1 MVRSRRNRISC
12 SRRRARQIEQ
22 DPPKQ
27 LVKESKELA
36 IKVFLSWSG
45 ERSKRSAEALW
56 SWLPDVLQYINPWLS
71 SLDISAGRRGV
82 REITDE
88 LSETDFGIICIT
100 PENQN
105 STWINFEAGALSKQV
120 DGGYVV
126 PFLIDMRITDLI
138 SPLSQFQAVIGDSKS
153 DVQKLL
159 FDINEASRDLAI
171 PRERLERA
179 FQRSWPEFEKNI
191 KNVGA
196 LPPRLNAS
204 TTVHRSE
211 ADMTEEILLIA
222 RQLDHRMAEIE
233 KYALRAD
240 GSPRRTTREI
250 RRISEEKFIES
261 SFAKIGWEAVRS
273 SWEGESVVIVAHDSA
288 GSSQSISRDFI
299 ERLAK
304 SLGRAVIVLG
314 TNGKVILRS
323 NLP

>member
-1 MVRSRRNRISC
+1 M
-12 SRRRARQIEQ
+12 
-22 DPPKQ
+22 
-27 LVKESKELA
+27 A

-45 ERSKRSAEALW
+45 ERSKKTAEALW

-88 LSETDFGIICIT
+88 LSETNFGIICIT
-100 PENQN
+100 PENQS

-120 DGGYVV
+120 EGGYVV
-126 PFLIDMRITDLI
+126 PFLIGMKTTDLI
-138 SPLSQFQAVIGDSKS
+138 SPLSQFQAVIGDSKD

-159 FDINEASRDLAI
+159 FDLNDASVGLAI

-179 FQRSWPEFEKNI
+179 FQRSWPEFGNEMRSI
-191 KNVGA
+191 SA
-196 LPPRLNAS
+196 ISPRDNLSN
-204 TTVHRSE
+204 TVQRSE

-233 KYALRAD
+233 RYELRAD
-240 GSPRRTTREI
+240 GAPRRPPREI
-250 RRISEEKFIES
+250 RRISEEKFIAS

-273 SWEGESVVIVAHDSA
+273 SWEGESVVIVAQSSD
-288 GSSQSISRDFI
+288 GSSQSISRDFV

-304 SLGRAVIVLG
+304 SLGREVAVLG
-314 TNGKVILRS
+314 EAGKVIVRS
-323 NLP
+323 DLP